1 MRQLKAFMKAKKW
14 VCSKK
19 CECLTINMWRCADLQ
34 NGEEFCGCGDAA
46 TSGIGNKVYVEL
58 VDTASNSSKIRYFTN
73 WKSWEDYILNSPSG
87 MELYGIFNSAGGQVL
102 EEIVGDYLLLFT
114 MGKWW
119 NSPTTWQVWTI
130 DADVMVLVRKVFEDP
145 SEENKQELT
154 NFLQAHMEAA
164 QGWDTNAFLVTYPAS
179 WSSII
184 VGDKEDIMVGTSWR
198 VQFLVSPNNESITA
212 VSDKPELL
220 RIDSVAKLPGEA
232 LNVRT
237 VDYTWDNVWTA
248 TITVTCVNDPSV
260 SVTTPTITIT
270 PTR

>member
-46 TSGIGNKVYVEL
+46 TSGIGNKVYIEL
-58 VDTASNSSKIRYFTN
+58 VDSKSSKMRYFTN

-87 MELYGIFNSAGGQVL
+87 MELYGIFDSAQGQVL
-102 EEIVGDYLLLFT
+102 AEILDSDYLMLFT

-119 NSPTTWQVWTI
+119 AAPTTWAVWTI
-130 DADVMVLVRKVFEDP
+130 DADAMVLIRKVFEDP

-154 NFLQAHMEAA
+154 SFLQAHIEAV

-179 WSSII
+179 WSSIM
-184 VGDKEDIMVGTSWR
+184 VGGKEDITVGDSWS

-212 VSDKPELL
+212 VSDNPELL
-220 RIDSVAKLPGEA
+220 RIDSVAKASEEA

-237 VDYTWDNVWTA
+237 VDYTWLNVWTA

-260 SVTTPTITIT
+260 SATTPTITIT
-270 PTR
+270 PIR